1 MQNDLK
7 ERTKKFAISIID
19 LVEKLPN
26 TISGRA
32 IGNQLVRSGTSVA
45 ANYRA
50 ASRARSDRE
59 FISKIGVVVE
69 ESDESEFWLELIQEK
84 KWVEVSNLI
93 KESNELTAIFVSIVM
108 KVKSRESK
116 K

>member
-32 IGNQLVRSGTSVA
+32 IGNQLVRNGTSVA

-59 FISKIGVVVE
+59 FISKIGIVIE
-69 ESDESEFWLELIQEK
+69 EADESGFWLELINEK
-84 KWVEVSNLI
+84 KWIEASNLI
-93 KESNELTAIFVSIVM
+93 KESNELTAIFVSIVLKM
-108 KVKSRESK
+108 KNRNSK

>member
-19 LVEKLPN
+19 FVEKLPN

-50 ASRARSDRE
+50 ASRVRRDRE

-84 KWVEVSNLI
+84 KMGGSFKPDQRI
-93 KESNELTAIFVSIVM
+93 Q
-108 KVKSRESK
+108 
-116 K
+116 